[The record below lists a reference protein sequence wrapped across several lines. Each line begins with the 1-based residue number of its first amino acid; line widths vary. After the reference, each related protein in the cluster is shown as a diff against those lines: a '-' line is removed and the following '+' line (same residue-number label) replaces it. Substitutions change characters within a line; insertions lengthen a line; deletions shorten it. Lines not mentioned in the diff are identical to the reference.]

1 MKTTE
6 RGFKVYGEVSDSR
19 GCIVRIQE
27 SSVMDPP
34 HAWIFV
40 DAPEGV
46 YKDGKQA
53 PHLTREQAIRVVTAL
68 HLFIDGDL

>member
-1 MKTTE
+1 VKTNE

-27 SSVMDPP
+27 SSAMGPP

-40 DAPEGV
+40 DDPDGI
-46 YKDGKQA
+46 YKDGKPA
-53 PHLTREQAIRVVTAL
+53 PHLTRVQAIRVVTAL
-68 HLFIDGDL
+68 HLFH